1 MNKAKLLTGL
11 EAVEFAERYNRLL
24 TVRMPDGREYNAMPK
39 QAHNLTLDTLSM
51 DGSNIL
57 PSHISIEP
65 FGEAIQCNRCQSW
78 FLLNHLTIHGDSAL
92 CQSCFESSDVK
103 WDLWAE
109 AVSIGA
115 VWWANMLSVR
125 PIIVMQLLYAHNHYT
140 SLEMT
145 RFLGNDPDPLDRG
158 KSLDFAVKITQ
169 LFKVRIE
176 TIGKAPKAIAIQN
189 GMPAGKTV
197 PMDDFTIELSEIQYI
212 DHLGFRLPQQTVMQI
227 QPNKIYIHFPGV
239 RNTPHRNAI
248 YYWEK

>member
-1 MNKAKLLTGL
+1 MNKAKILTGK

-92 CQSCFESSDVK
+92 CQSCFESSNLKV
-103 WDLWAE
+103 DLWKD
-109 AVSIGA
+109 SITIGA
-115 VWWANMLSVR
+115 VWWG
-125 PIIVMQLLYAHNHYT
+125 QLLAVHPDIV
-140 SLEMT
+140 SRLLVDIKPSREMT
-145 RFLGNDPDPLDRG
+145 NFFIVRGFDPVDREESIVFST
-158 KSLDFAVKITQ
+158 KLVLEIKNRLENAHQ
-169 LFKVRIE
+169 LPQCIVIQN
-176 TIGKAPKAIAIQN
+176 TGSKAP
-189 GMPAGKTV
+189 MP
-197 PMDDFTIELSEIQYI
+197 DFTVELSTLQSDVDNLQY
-212 DHLGFRLPQQTVMQI
+212 RLPQNTVMRI
-227 QPNKIYIHFPGV
+227 RPNRITLHFPSSHPTLQHT
-239 RNTPHRNAI
+239 NTF